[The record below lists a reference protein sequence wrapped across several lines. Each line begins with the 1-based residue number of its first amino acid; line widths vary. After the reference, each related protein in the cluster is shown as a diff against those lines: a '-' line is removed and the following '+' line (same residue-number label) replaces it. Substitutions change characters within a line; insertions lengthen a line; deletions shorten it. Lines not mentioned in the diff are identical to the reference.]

1 VRRVFMRVVVQRS
14 GPASVTVN
22 GAVVG
27 AIDRGFVLLVGVRNG
42 DTERDAEYLAEK
54 VAYLRVFE
62 DDNGKMNHD
71 ILTVGGSVLSI
82 SQFTLYGD
90 VRKGRR
96 PNYMDAA
103 RPEEAERLYNK
114 FNDYLRKYGLHVET
128 GRFGEMMQVSLV
140 NDGPVTIL
148 LDSQRVF

>member
-1 VRRVFMRVVVQRS
+1 MFMRVVVQRS
-14 GPASVTVN
+14 GPASVTVS
-22 GAVVG
+22 GQVVG

-54 VAYLRVFE
+54 VAHLRVFE
-62 DDNGKMNHD
+62 DENGKMNHD

-103 RPEEAERLYNK
+103 RPEEAERLYNQ
-114 FNDYLRKYGLHVET
+114 FNDCLRTYGLRVET